1 MLDVSIAKDSLYP
14 NGGTKMNDEP
24 WKPRKVVIV
33 GAGAVGSTFAY
44 ALAQSGLADEI
55 ALRDA
60 NHELAL
66 GQVLDLVH
74 GQAFFPSVQ
83 IHEARAADY
92 ADAHLIVIT
101 AGAKQRPGEPRLEL
115 LQRNVKIIHDI
126 INEIVL
132 QKSPA
137 VVLIVSNPVDI
148 LTYVAHQ
155 RSGWPRGRIIGSGT
169 VLDSARFRHLL
180 SQHCGVDVHN
190 VHAYILGEHG
200 DSEFAAWSMTN
211 MAGMPIEQ
219 FCRLC
224 LKCDDWQA
232 ARRKVT
238 EEVKHSAYHIID
250 YKGATWFAVGLAL
263 TRIAAAI
270 LRNQRGVLTVS
281 AVLEGEYGLSGVS
294 LGVPCI
300 VSQKGV
306 DKVLEVALPPDE
318 QSALVKSA
326 AVLQAAIEKLDL
338 TGPA

>member
-1 MLDVSIAKDSLYP
+1 
-14 NGGTKMNDEP
+14 MNNDH

-55 ALRDA
+55 ALGDA
-60 NHELAL
+60 NHELAM
-66 GQVLDLVH
+66 GQVLDLAH
-74 GQAFFPSVQ
+74 GQAFFPSVR
-83 IHEARAADY
+83 IREAQKADY

-101 AGAKQRPGEPRLEL
+101 AGSKQRPGESRLAL
-115 LQRNVKIIHDI
+115 LQRNAKIIQDI
-126 INEIVL
+126 MDEIVR

-137 VVLIVSNPVDI
+137 IVLVVSNPVDI
-148 LTYVAHQ
+148 LTYVAQ
-155 RSGWPRGRIIGSGT
+155 KRSGWPRGRVLGSGT
-169 VLDSARFRHLL
+169 VLDSARFRQLL

-200 DSEFAAWSMTN
+200 DSEFAAWSMSN

-219 FCRLC
+219 YCAVC
-224 LKCDDWQA
+224 KQCDDWA
-232 ARRKVT
+232 KVRREIAEAVRN
-238 EEVKHSAYHIID
+238 SAYHIID

-270 LRNQRGVLTVS
+270 LRNQNSVLTVS

-294 LGVPCI
+294 LGVPCL

-306 DKVLEVALPPDE
+306 ERIMEAQLTPEETDAL
-318 QSALVKSA
+318 ARSA
-326 AVLQAAIEKLDL
+326 AVLREMITQLNPAGAA
-338 TGPA
+338 